1 MIYDSLARNRRILD
15 NLFGRKVF
23 KKHCFINDNE
33 EGYEWDN
40 YDISYFYKDKKDYR
54 YHRSYKT
61 ITTQT
66 QPQTKNSSTQAT
78 PQTKDS
84 STQATPQTRDSST
97 QASKHFTNV
106 STQTE
111 PIENKI
117 HLYESF
123 LLFIKTVISNRYY

>member
-33 EGYEWDN
+33 EGYWCDN
-40 YDISYFYKDKKDYR
+40 YDISYVYKDKKDYR

-97 QASKHFTNV
+97 Q
-106 STQTE
+106 TE